1 LYTHII
7 GPSTHPV
14 KLPQLM
20 FEVIWDTSS
29 FNDKSLWPTD
39 GSQPF
44 VLSQGDNT
52 GYGQHGDYV
61 FGWEGNALQ
70 KAMDSSCFGATCT
83 GLKTQTYTEA
93 NKCAIKRTVNEDVD
107 GCEYLTSDMLMMG

>member
-1 LYTHII
+1 
-7 GPSTHPV
+7 
-14 KLPQLM
+14 M

-107 GCEYLTSDMLMMG
+107 GCEYSISEMLMMGE